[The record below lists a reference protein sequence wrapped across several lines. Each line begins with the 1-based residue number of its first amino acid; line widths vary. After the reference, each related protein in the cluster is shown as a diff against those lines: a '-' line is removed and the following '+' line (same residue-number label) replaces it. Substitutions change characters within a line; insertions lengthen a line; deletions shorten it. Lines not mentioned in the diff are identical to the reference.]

1 MATELV
7 FYSNPMSRGR
17 IVRWMREEPGIA
29 DHTELL
35 ELDSG
40 MKAAVYMAIHPM
52 GKIPA
57 IVHRNQVRT
66 KTAAICAYLAAAFP
80 DACHAPLIFEFECTG
95 NSASNQREAALDQ
108 I

>member
-1 MATELV
+1 MATELL
-7 FYSNPMSRGR
+7 FYTNPLSRGR

-35 ELDSG
+35 GLDSG

-80 DACHAPLIFEFECTG
+80 DAGLVPLIFQFECTG
-95 NSASNQREAALDQ
+95 NSASNQRKGALDQ